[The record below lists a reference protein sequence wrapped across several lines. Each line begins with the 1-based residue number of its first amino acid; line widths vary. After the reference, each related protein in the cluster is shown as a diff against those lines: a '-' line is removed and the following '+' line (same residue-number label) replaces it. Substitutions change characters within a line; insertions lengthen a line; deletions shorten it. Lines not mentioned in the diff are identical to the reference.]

1 MAQQISWLTPREAQE
16 ARAELLEA
24 LGTENNPAQWMQ
36 FMETV
41 TKRLP
46 DVLSS
51 GRPSAEAIKHSV
63 IGQLGFSSWRAMI
76 EAPTAEGGLA
86 WNWSAWVAWRRA
98 WKVVQTWPYLRDL
111 PLTAAQVNR
120 IHQAS
125 KDSPEGFPASAAAL
139 EAWESEQKEQ
149 RQEQRN
155 VSVETLKN
163 QVQELERK
171 LQDTARALDM
181 ANTKAENLENQ
192 ARAADAVLS
201 ERNQDLGK
209 LQAQYEHLELDRDA
223 LEIEFKELEKK
234 ARQDAQALEKV
245 RKIAKQHQNMTRWDH
260 FKAWLGL
267 D

>member
-24 LGTENNPAQWMQ
+24 LGTENNPAQWMR

-51 GRPSAEAIKHSV
+51 GRPSTEAIKRSV
-63 IGQLGFSSWRAMI
+63 IGQLGFSSWRAII
-76 EAPTAEGGLA
+76 EAPTADGGLS

-98 WKVVQTWPYLRDL
+98 WKVVQTWPYLQDL

-120 IHQAS
+120 VHQAA
-125 KDSPEGFPASAAAL
+125 KDSPQGFPANASAL

-149 RQEQRN
+149 RQEQRAETL
-155 VSVETLKN
+155 ETLKH
-163 QVQELERK
+163 QVQELGQK
-171 LQDTARALDM
+171 LQDTTRALDM

-192 ARAADAVLS
+192 ANAAHSVLS
-201 ERNQDLGK
+201 EVNQDLGK
-209 LQAQYEHLELDRDA
+209 LQAKNEHLELERNS
-223 LEIEFKELEKK
+223 LEIELKAMEKK
-234 ARQDAQALEKV
+234 AKQDAETLEKV
-245 RKIAKQHQNMTRWDH
+245 RKIANRNQGMGRWDH
-260 FKAWLGL
+260 FKAIFSS
-267 D
+267 

>member
-24 LGTENNPAQWMQ
+24 LGTENNPAQWMT

-51 GRPSAEAIKHSV
+51 GRPSAEAIKRSV
-63 IGQLGFSSWRAMI
+63 IGQLGFTSWKAMI
-76 EAPTAEGGLA
+76 EAPTTDGGLS

-111 PLTAAQVNR
+111 PLTAAQINR

-125 KDSPEGFPASAAAL
+125 KDTPEGFPTNAKAL
-139 EAWESEQKEQ
+139 EAWEEEQKSQ
-149 RQEQRN
+149 RQERHN

-171 LQDTARALDM
+171 LQDTTRALDM

-192 ARAADAVLS
+192 ARATDARLS
-201 ERNQDLGK
+201 ERNQDIGK
-209 LQAQYEHLELDRDA
+209 LQAQNEHLELERTA
-223 LEIEFKELEKK
+223 LQVKLKTMEKQ

-245 RKIAKQHQNMTRWDH
+245 KNTAKRYQEMSRWDH
-260 FKAWLGL
+260 FKAIF
-267 D
+267 DR

>member
-1 MAQQISWLTPREAQE
+1 MVQQISWLTPREAQE

-98 WKVVQTWPYLRDL
+98 WKIVQTWPYLRDL

-120 IHQAS
+120 VHQAS
-125 KDSPEGFPASAAAL
+125 KDSSEGFPANASTL
-139 EAWESEQKEQ
+139 EAWESQQKEQ
-149 RQEQRN
+149 RKERHT
-155 VSVETLKN
+155 VSVETLKA
-163 QVQELERK
+163 QVQGLETK
-171 LQDTARALDM
+171 LKN
-181 ANTKAENLENQ
+181 ANHDFLIAEAKASNLEYQ
-192 ARAADAVLS
+192 AEFTS
-201 ERNQDLGK
+201 EVIAKTNKDYGKLKEQNDRLNQDRK
-209 LQAQYEHLELDRDA
+209 TLESRL
-223 LEIEFKELEKK
+223 KEVEKK
-234 ARQDAQALEKV
+234 SQQDAKTIEKAQ
-245 RKIAKQHQNMTRWDH
+245 KIVKQYQSMTRWDH